1 MKLKYLLLIDL
12 ALDIIYSLCLLFIFY
27 LYSSFSSDYSSN
39 LITFSQIVLDILL
52 VRMAVNL
59 FSCLCSCAE
68 SYVNGEVSIGF
79 FNLKHWRL
87 GLADYIWTLR
97 LPKFT
102 VLCFVLERE
111 CDKTGSKWLF
121 SIYYRRKFYK
131 FISIFPKIHRD

>member
-27 LYSSFSSDYSSN
+27 LYSSFSSDYPSN
-39 LITFSQIVLDILL
+39 LITFSKIVLDILL
-52 VRMAVNL
+52 VRIAVKL

-87 GLADYIWTLR
+87 GLEDYIRMLR

>member
-12 ALDIIYSLCLLFIFY
+12 ALDIIYSICLLFIFY
-27 LYSSFSSDYSSN
+27 LYSSFSSDYPSN
-39 LITFSQIVLDILL
+39 LITFSKIVLDILL
-52 VRMAVNL
+52 VRIAVKL
-59 FSCLCSCAE
+59 FSCLRSCAE

-87 GLADYIWTLR
+87 GLEDYIRMLR